1 MTHWHARCGWV
12 FGSLALLALVAWPL
26 RAVEPEPAKK
36 SVPAAPA
43 PDKDAKP
50 AEKLPTPD
58 AKSAPTS
65 EPAKEAA
72 PAAGPDDDA
81 EEENSKAPNDVNH
94 DRETLELLKV
104 FVDSL
109 DQIERNYVKPID
121 RRELMEAAIQGMLD
135 KLDPYSSYITPGQ
148 VDRFRSSV
156 ESQFGGI
163 GIQVSME
170 QGVLKIITP
179 LVGTPAYRAGLMSG
193 DTIIDIEGKPVAGVP
208 LDEAVRRLKGPVGT
222 KVSLTVLHAGKG
234 GKQTVTLTREIV
246 HVETVMGDRRTDKDQ
261 WDFMYD
267 REKRIGYIRVTS
279 FGRDTV
285 RDLRRALEQLQK
297 DKVRGLVLDLRF
309 NPGGLLTSAI
319 ETCDL
324 FIDKGRIVSTKGRNV
339 KERVWDAK
347 AEGTFGGFP
356 MAILV
361 NHYSASASE
370 IVSACLQDH
379 QRAMVV
385 GERSW
390 GKGSVQ
396 NVIDLEDG
404 KSVLK
409 LTTAS
414 YWRPN
419 GKNIHRFP
427 DAKEGDEWGVRP
439 DKEYEVALT
448 TEEMRQLVDDRRERD
463 IVLPHEAVE
472 KPAATSVEPAKEEK
486 GAKPTDEKPAATRP
500 QSKVDAPEK
509 ITEKKAEKD
518 TEKKNDAEK
527 KPDDAKQA
535 DPTTKA
541 KASVPPPKAPYVDRQ
556 LQRALEY
563 LNVEFAK
570 AS

>member
-12 FGSLALLALVAWPL
+12 FGFLMLLVLAVPPVRGA
-26 RAVEPEPAKK
+26 EPEPAKQ
-36 SVPAAPA
+36 
-43 PDKDAKP
+43 
-50 AEKLPTPD
+50 
-58 AKSAPTS
+58 
-65 EPAKEAA
+65 
-72 PAAGPDDDA
+72 DDA
-81 EEENSKAPNDVNH
+81 RH

-121 RRELMEAAIQGMLD
+121 RRELMEAAIQGMLE

-163 GIQVSME
+163 GIQVSVE
-170 QGVLKIITP
+170 QGVLKIVTP

-193 DTIIDIEGKPVAGVP
+193 DTIVEIEGKPVAGVP

-222 KVSLTVLHAGKG
+222 KVTMTVQHSGKG
-234 GKQTVTLTREIV
+234 EKKTVTLTREIV
-246 HVETVMGDRRTDKDQ
+246 HVETVLGDRRTDKDQ

-267 REKRIGYIRVTS
+267 RQKRIGYIRVTS

-379 QRAMVV
+379 QRAVVV
-385 GERSW
+385 GQRSW

-396 NVIDLEDG
+396 NVIDLEDC

-439 DKEYEVALT
+439 DKDYEVALT

-463 IVLPHEAVE
+463 IVQPHEAE
-472 KPAATSVEPAKEEK
+472 QKPAATPAEAGPIKTDSP
-486 GAKPTDEKPAATRP
+486 AKPTDEKPAATKPRN
-500 QSKVDAPEK
+500 KVDAPEK
-509 ITEKKAEKD
+509 NPENKPEKN
-518 TEKKNDAEK
+518 TEK

-535 DPTTKA
+535 DPSPTATG
-541 KASVPPPKAPYVDRQ
+541 SVPPPKAPFVDRQ

>member
-1 MTHWHARCGWV
+1 MTLWHARSGWV
-12 FGSLALLALVAWPL
+12 FGFLMLLALVVPSL
-26 RAVEPEPAKK
+26 RAAEPEPAKK
-36 SVPAAPA
+36 DVPAAPA
-43 PDKDAKP
+43 PAKDAKP
-50 AEKLPTPD
+50 VEKTPAPD
-58 AKSAPTS
+58 AKSAPVS
-65 EPAKEAA
+65 SPVKEAA
-72 PAAGPDDDA
+72 PAAEPDDDKSA
-81 EEENSKAPNDVNH
+81 EDSKAAPNDANH

-121 RRELMEAAIQGMLD
+121 RRELMEAAIQGMLE

-193 DTIIDIEGKPVAGVP
+193 DTIIDIEGKPVAGVHI
-208 LDEAVRRLKGPVGT
+208 DEAVRRLKGPVGT
-222 KVSLTVLHAGKG
+222 KVTLTVLHAGKG

-246 HVETVMGDRRTDKDQ
+246 HVETVMGDRRSDKDQ
-261 WDFMYD
+261 WNFMYD

-297 DKVRGLVLDLRF
+297 EKMRGLVLDLRF

-339 KERVWDAK
+339 KERVWEAK

-379 QRAMVV
+379 QRAVVV

-414 YWRPN
+414 YWRPS

-448 TEEMRQLVDDRRERD
+448 PDEMRQLVDNRRERD
-463 IVLPHEAVE
+463 IVLPHEASEKSAATSIAPAPAKEDKPAKPINE
-472 KPAATSVEPAKEEK
+472 KPAATK
-486 GAKPTDEKPAATRP
+486 P

-509 ITEKKAEKD
+509 D
-518 TEKKNDAEK
+518 TEK

-535 DPTTKA
+535 DPSTKA
-541 KASVPPPKAPYVDRQ
+541 TGSVPPPKTPYVDRQ